1 MTAAVQD
8 AAPAWAVVVAA
19 GQGRR
24 MGEGPAKQFR
34 PLRGHPVL
42 RWSLAALLELKAIRR
57 VALVLAPGVATPA
70 LDLEADDAARLLR
83 VDGGAER
90 MDSVLCGLEAL
101 VGAGAGEH
109 DPVYV
114 HDAAR
119 PCLSAAALRRLSVH
133 AGHSEGAL
141 LALPMTDTV
150 KRAGEAASAS
160 YCAETLDR
168 STLWR
173 AQTPQVFPLGTL
185 TAALRAARAQAR
197 LCSDEAQAMEWAGH
211 QPRLIPGEAR
221 NLKITTPEDLLLAD
235 WFLQQPCPS

>member
-1 MTAAVQD
+1 MTAAAQD
-8 AAPAWAVVVAA
+8 EAPAWAVVVAA

-24 MGEGPAKQFR
+24 MGDGPAKQFR

-42 RWSLAALLELKAIRR
+42 RWSLAALLGLRAIRR
-57 VALVLAPGVATPA
+57 VALVLAPGVAMPELE
-70 LDLEADDAARLLR
+70 LDSADSERLLR

-101 VGAGAGEH
+101 ADAGATAR

-119 PCLSAAALRRLSVH
+119 PCLSSAALQRLAAH

-150 KRAGEAASAS
+150 KRAGEGVSGAH
-160 YCAETLDR
+160 CAETLDR
-168 STLWR
+168 ATLWR

-185 TAALRAARAQAR
+185 TAALRAARAQVR

-211 QPRLIPGEAR
+211 QPRLVPGEAR
-221 NLKITTPEDLLLAD
+221 NLKITTPEDLLLAE
-235 WFLQQPCPS
+235 WFLQQPSPA